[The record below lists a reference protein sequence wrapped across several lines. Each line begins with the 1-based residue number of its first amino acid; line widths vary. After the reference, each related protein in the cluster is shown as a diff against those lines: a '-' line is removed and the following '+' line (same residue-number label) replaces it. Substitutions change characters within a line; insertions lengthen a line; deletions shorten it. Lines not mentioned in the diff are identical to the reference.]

1 VDFCPFA
8 RENRVQKMRQDG
20 SAEFIRSSLDFKG
33 VTHVKQH
40 TPSYPPAPH
49 PLRRPARSPPA
60 PRGMLHPKHG
70 RIRAQGRVQQGRS
83 A

>member
-1 VDFCPFA
+1 
-8 RENRVQKMRQDG
+8 ML
-20 SAEFIRSSLDFKG
+20 SSIHHRILPLLILYA
-33 VTHVKQH
+33 VLL
-40 TPSYPPAPH
+40 AP
-49 PLRRPARSPPA
+49 PPA